1 MPNVKIKRYFFLN
14 LLNTFIQISDMFHPN
29 TDVKAN
35 LKLLTVTELRS
46 ILQARMQTFEKGVC
60 VCVGGG
66 VVGTKGVCVCLG
78 GSWVRIYMFY
88 LNMLHCFPYYLKQ

>member
-1 MPNVKIKRYFFLN
+1 MPNVKTKHEMFWI

-46 ILQARMQTFEKGVC
+46 ILQARMQTFETG
-60 VCVGGG
+60 
-66 VVGTKGVCVCLG
+66 
-78 GSWVRIYMFY
+78 F
-88 LNMLHCFPYYLKQ
+88 MLHCFPYYLKQ